1 MVSAGYTLE
10 MFKRRV
16 GKTPLLRAKN
26 LEKQMGIEEIYLKLE
41 GTNPTGHKSDRIA
54 HQIIRDAMKSN
65 KNTVTLGTTGYLSTS
80 LGYLSTYANLK
91 CVFFVPRLTKKISR
105 QLSNNNENITIIET
119 GGSYERAIAE
129 SKKQARENGWYD
141 ANPGLE
147 NSILGMTSY
156 SPIAKEII
164 DSLDGYPSTVSMAV
178 GDGTLLSGVHL
189 GFRQMWS
196 SEDIN
201 GIPRLFSASLKEK
214 NAIITSFLNGECVL
228 RSLSNNPGKTNHR
241 FLSLVN
247 LKGLNGQYAL
257 DAIYDS
263 QGKVFELTEDEL
275 LGYSTMFHNLE
286 KVRINPESAGSM
298 GAFIKAHED
307 SLLEN
312 GKQHVII
319 LGTGKTDISIQ
330 TLNKDLFSSNYSL
343 LISLL
348 EKWLTRF
355 SDPYEEI
362 EEALENAFEKGFV
375 IGAFQGAQIIG
386 LCVLSKMELDTFFPM
401 YHLSYI
407 AADEN
412 FSGRGIATYLF
423 DKAIELSKG
432 NLSLHVEPENKR
444 AIRLYKK
451 MGMDIQYYRMKFKK
465 GM

>member
-1 MVSAGYTLE
+1 MASEGYQLE
-10 MFKRRV
+10 TFRRRV

-26 LEKQMGIEEIYLKLE
+26 LETELGLGEIYLKLE

-54 HQIIRDAMKSN
+54 HQVIRDAMKSV
-65 KNTVTLGTTGYLSTS
+65 KNTITLGTTGYLSTS
-80 LGYLSTYANLK
+80 LGYLSTFANLK
-91 CVFFVPRLTKKISR
+91 CVFFVPRITNKISKH
-105 QLSNNNENITIIET
+105 LSDNENVTIYET
-119 GGSYERAIAE
+119 GGSYEQAIAE
-129 SKKQARENGWYD
+129 SKRQAREHGWYD

-164 DSLDGYPSTVSMAV
+164 GTLDGHPSTVSMAV
-178 GDGTLLSGVHL
+178 GDGTLLSGIHL
-189 GFRQMWS
+189 GFRQIWS
-196 SEDIN
+196 SEEIE
-201 GIPRLFSASLKEK
+201 GIPRLYCASLKEK
-214 NAIITSFLNGECVL
+214 NSIITSYLNGECVL
-228 RSLSNNPGKTNHR
+228 RPITNSRGKTNQR
-241 FLSLVN
+241 FLSLEN

-263 QGKVFELTEDEL
+263 HGKGFELTQDEL
-275 LGYSTMFHNLE
+275 LGYSTMFHNIE
-286 KVRINPESAGSM
+286 KVKINAESAGSL
-298 GAFIKAHED
+298 GAFIKAHDE
-307 SLLEN
+307 SLLEH

-330 TLNKDLFSSNYSL
+330 TLNKDLFSGNYSL

-348 EKWLTRF
+348 DKWLTRF

-386 LCVLSKMELDTFFPM
+386 LCVLSKMELDTFFPT

-412 FSGRGIATYLF
+412 FSGRGIATYLI

-432 NLSLHVEPENKR
+432 NLSLHVEPDNKR

-451 MGMDIQYYRMKFKK
+451 MGLDIQYYRMKFRKDK
-465 GM
+465 